1 MERAAQWK
9 LWSKLCAIAVRNEAP
24 QSLFPSI
31 LVLQGTEPG
40 PMLEAT
46 GTPILAI
53 YNEQLPGGKS
63 L

>member
-9 LWSKLCAIAVRNEAP
+9 LWSKLCALAVGDETP
-24 QSLFPSI
+24 QSLSPSV

-53 YNEQLPGGKS
+53 YSEQLVGGKS